1 MTVPY
6 QNSSDYAKTI
16 TLPWWGIQLI
26 AWLLFCVISFLSLTL
41 WYGNPR
47 WMHVWHIALQ
57 AISGAALTWP
67 LSLLLP
73 LANRGSVFR
82 QFVFHLLLVVSVA
95 FIWNIFRMA
104 TFDTMLDAPG
114 IWNDFGGWYFTA
126 LLIFGLWTALY
137 YIMQG
142 YMVVA
147 VERQQAETE
156 RLKRIE
162 AENLSRQAQIKML
175 RYQIN
180 PHFLFNTFN
189 SVSALIKTKRLDQA
203 RDMLSQLSDY
213 MRYTLE
219 QDQQVTT
226 SLKDELDLLKIYLVI
241 ERVRYM
247 DRLQSDFDIAEETLP
262 ASIPSMI
269 LQPLFENTMKYVI
282 AGTVDAGHL
291 RLTSRKQD
299 GKMRITMED
308 TGHPNKDINEVLAE
322 LTKGVGLKNTE
333 ERLRTH
339 YNSEGTMTLGASELG
354 GLKVD
359 LVFPFQTAQSISS
372 PS

>member
-1 MTVPY
+1 MTMPY
-6 QNSSDYAKTI
+6 QSNNDYAKTI

-41 WYGNPR
+41 WYGDPR

-57 AISGAALTWP
+57 AISGAAVTWP

-73 LANRGSVFR
+73 IANRGNVVR
-82 QFVFHLLLVVSVA
+82 RILFHLLLVGFFALV
-95 FIWNIFRMA
+95 WNVFRMA
-104 TFDTMLDAPG
+104 TFVTMLTAVN
-114 IWNDFGGWYFTA
+114 IWNDFGGWYFSA

-137 YIMQG
+137 YIMQA

-147 VERQQAETE
+147 VERQQAESE
-156 RLKRIE
+156 RIRRVE

-219 QDQQVTT
+219 KDQQVIS
-226 SLKDELDLLKIYLVI
+226 SLKDELGLLKIYLDI
-241 ERVRYM
+241 ERVRYT
-247 DRLQSDFDIAEETLP
+247 DRLQTELQIDPDTQG

-282 AGTVDAGHL
+282 AGTVNAGL
-291 RLTSRKQD
+291 IRLTSRKIGTD
-299 GKMRITMED
+299 LHITMED
-308 TGHPNKDINEVLAE
+308 TGHPKKDINEVLSS
-322 LTKGVGLKNTE
+322 LKKGVGLKNTE
-333 ERLRTH
+333 ERLYTH
-339 YNSEGTMTLGASELG
+339 YEGRASLSLGVSDLG
-354 GLKVD
+354 GLKID
-359 LVFPFQTAQSISS
+359 LVMPFQEVDALQGAS
-372 PS
+372 